1 MFVIISPFKKSFDDI
16 WLTYQIPEN
25 LEKYIQTWV
34 VVDIPLQNQVV
45 SWIVLEIIEKNFVD
59 WYELKDII
67 SIKYET
73 KILYDY
79 QINMIKWISKYYFSR
94 IHSSLNLYLP
104 NIIRKKIESIKL
116 DLENIRNY
124 KYSFNHNKNLS
135 NSQNEAFKEILN
147 SEKNIVFYWVTWSWK
162 TEIYIKL
169 IKKYMDLWFQTLL
182 LLPEIILNNQIFE
195 RLKEVFWNDILIIN
209 SSITESQKYQAR
221 KDIYQNKAKIV
232 VWTRSS
238 LFYPYSN
245 LWLVIVDE
253 EHDASYKS
261 EKTPKLD
268 IREVLEQM
276 KNYLDFK
283 LIFASGTPS
292 IKTMY
297 KWLKKQYKIVNL
309 LEEFKK

>member
-297 KWLKKQYKIVNL
+297 KWLTKQYKIVNL
-309 LEEFKK
+309 LEEFKN